1 MREQQSRGRNT
12 EPVNQDPEEYGDF
25 EEIADEGSASEK
37 VGAQNASEA
46 PVRVR
51 MPRNTELVG
60 VVVQRLGGNKME
72 IKATDGKTRNCRVP
86 GRYRR
91 TMWLRPGNFVLIQ
104 PWPDDNSRADVI
116 FQYKP
121 NHVSQL
127 RKRGLL
133 KDLQYGF

>member
-86 GRYRR
+86 GRFKRS
-91 TMWLRPGNFVLIQ
+91 MWLRPGYFVLIK
-104 PWPDDNSRADVI
+104 PWEFDNNKADI
-116 FQYKP
+116 IYQY
-121 NHVSQL
+121 NSSAANQL
-127 RKRGLL
+127 KRKGLI
-133 KDLQYGF
+133 